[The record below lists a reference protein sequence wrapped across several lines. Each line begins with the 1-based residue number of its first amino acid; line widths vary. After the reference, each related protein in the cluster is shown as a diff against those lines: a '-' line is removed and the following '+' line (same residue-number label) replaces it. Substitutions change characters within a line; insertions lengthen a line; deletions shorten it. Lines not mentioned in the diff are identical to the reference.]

1 MLMNIV
7 PSNLNKIKNYQNLD
21 YMAFREKLL
30 EVFEEPDM
38 ATTYLGAL
46 AAVTHDQKKHLEIY
60 ASS

>member
-1 MLMNIV
+1 
-7 PSNLNKIKNYQNLD
+7 
-21 YMAFREKLL
+21 MAFREKLL